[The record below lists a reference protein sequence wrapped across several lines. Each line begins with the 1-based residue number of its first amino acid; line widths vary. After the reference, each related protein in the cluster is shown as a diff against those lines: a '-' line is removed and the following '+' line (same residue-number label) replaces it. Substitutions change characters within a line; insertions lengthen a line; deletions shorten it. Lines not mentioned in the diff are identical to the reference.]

1 MKFLIH
7 FFCICISIEAFSQ
20 ERLIEVNGIN
30 FNVYTKGLEKRKAN
44 SPVLIFENGMGVG
57 LGSWDTVLDELSK
70 TAPIVAYDRANVEKS
85 GRVYEL
91 PTIRRVT
98 ENLKAILNA
107 LKISPP
113 YVLVGHSMG
122 GLYARGFAG
131 FYPGDIAG
139 LVFIDPADF
148 TETKDDW
155 NQIFRR
161 IGVPEKRIEEMIYDR
176 LYKPSQVDS
185 LHYGTWSESQVLAQL
200 RRTDF
205 ADVKSMPLP
214 QVPIYFFIG
223 GKFEVPLDRR
233 SKDYDHEAFFTERT
247 HVNIERW
254 RKFIYSSSKGG
265 SLIYLSN
272 SGHFIQRDNARA
284 VIGNIKLLLENVSD
298 K

>member
-1 MKFLIH
+1 MKPLIYL
-7 FFCICISIEAFSQ
+7 FCICFSIKAFSQ
-20 ERLIEVNGIN
+20 EKLVKVNGIN
-30 FNVYTKGLEKRKAN
+30 FNVYTKGLDSRKVN

-57 LGSWDTVLDELSK
+57 LGSWDTVLDELAK
-70 TAPIVAYDRANVEKS
+70 TAPVVAYDRANVEKTD
-85 GRVYEL
+85 GDFEM
-91 PTIRRVT
+91 PTIKRVA
-98 ENLKAILNA
+98 ENLKAILNT
-107 LKISPP
+107 LRIPPP

-131 FYPGDIAG
+131 FYPADIAG

-148 TETKDDW
+148 TETKENW
-155 NQIFRR
+155 NQIFRT
-161 IGVPEKRIEEMIYDR
+161 IGVPEKRIDEMIYNR
-176 LYKPSQVDS
+176 LYVPSKVDS
-185 LHYGTWSESQVLAQL
+185 LHYGTWSESQVLGQL

-205 ADVKSMPLP
+205 AEVKNMPLP
-214 QVPIYFFIG
+214 QVPIYFFMG

-233 SKDYDHEAFFTERT
+233 SKDYDHEAFFTERI

-272 SGHFIQRDNARA
+272 SGHFIHRDDAKA
-284 VIGNIKLLLENVSD
+284 VTGNIKLLLENLSD